1 MNNEFGTQA
10 VQQEE
15 KPQMNDVQRLFGVFF
30 SPGKTFQDINRK
42 PSFILPL
49 IVWIVLS
56 LVATAV
62 IMPRIDMEA
71 TIQQQ
76 IEKSGRSIS
85 DAEMEQAVA
94 IGGKFAAIA
103 GYASALFGP
112 ILVSLVLGGVFFGL
126 VRLWKGGSTF
136 MKIFSVII
144 HSFIVQLIKV
154 IVAIPLV
161 IRKESLLAEEAQQI
175 VQSNLSLFFNRE
187 ETSAALYALASRI
200 DIFSIWTLVLI
211 IIGLTAVSKLN
222 VKQSATIS
230 IILWLIYVA
239 LTVVVAAIFPS

>member
-15 KPQMNDVQRLFGVFF
+15 KPQMSAVQRFFGVFF

-42 PSFILPL
+42 PSFVLPL
-49 IVWIVLS
+49 IVWIILS
-56 LVATAV
+56 VVATAI
-62 IMPRIDMEA
+62 IMPKIDMEA

-76 IEKSGRSIS
+76 IEKSGRSVS
-85 DAEMEQAVA
+85 DADLERAAAM
-94 IGGKFAAIA
+94 GGKFAAIA
-103 GYASALFGP
+103 GYASAVFGP
-112 ILVSLVLGGVFFGL
+112 IVISAILGGIFFGF

-136 MKIFSVII
+136 MKVFSVIV

-187 ETSAALYALASRI
+187 ETSAPLYALASRI

-222 VKQSATIS
+222 IKQSATIS
-230 IILWLIYVA
+230 IILWLIYIA
-239 LTVVVAAIFPS
+239 FTVVIAAIFPS